1 MPAPP
6 PKPGQATPAL
16 LSRRTFLAGPFAAG
30 LFVAT
35 TAPLALYSNE
45 VGRHELETTHRDF
58 PIPNLPPAFNG
69 FRIVQISDLH
79 LEEYTED
86 FFLRHVIHQVNAL
99 HADLVLV
106 TGDFISRGPLGYDV
120 SLAAAGRCAAILGT
134 LTCPERYGVLGNH
147 DAIVNPHA
155 VRAHME
161 NNGLPILVNQNVRI
175 ERDNQSIVLAGI
187 DDFSHG
193 RPNLS
198 ESIPENPDA
207 PVILMAH
214 EPDFANRVATHE
226 RGRHVDLILSG
237 HTHGGQIRIPGFR
250 PLALPPLGRLYP
262 EGHFIVGN
270 SHLYVNRGI
279 GTVGLPFRLNCPA
292 EITVATLR
300 AAAPLT
306 STPPRQG

>member
-6 PKPGQATPAL
+6 PKPGQPTPAL
-16 LSRRTFLAGPFAAG
+16 FSRRNFLAGPFAVG

-45 VGRHELETTHRDF
+45 VGRHELEITHRDF
-58 PIPNLPPAFNG
+58 PIPNLPPAFEG

-86 FFLRHVIHQVNAL
+86 FFLRHVIHQVNSL
-99 HADLVLV
+99 NADVVLV
-106 TGDFISRGPLGYDV
+106 TGDFISRGPLGFAV
-120 SLAAAGRCAAILGT
+120 ALSAAGRCAALLGT

-147 DAIVNPHA
+147 DAIVNPGA

-161 NNGLPILVNQNVRI
+161 NNGLPLLVNQNVRI
-175 ERDNQSIVLAGI
+175 ERANQSIVLAGI

-198 ESIPENPDA
+198 EAIPENPDA

-226 RGRHVDLILSG
+226 RGQHVDLILSG

-262 EGHFIVGN
+262 EGHYIVGN

-300 AAAPLT
+300 SIPSRPA
-306 STPPRQG
+306 